1 MIINCYLC
9 ESLSHMLYLIYI
21 FLAYNIFTFKIDH
34 TRKQATSLFS
44 IFSFMH
50 TEVMVSRLLLL
61 SLLIVSAVVDI
72 EGIYD
77 AYNWGY
83 DVLMYWCIDI
93 YVGTSKYWPDDGQ
106 QGCPVRRR
114 GNELKIGAFL
124 RNIYKKKKKERKKE
138 KRKLW
143 GERYISAFIFP
154 RSVISL
160 WFTNLALCLTL
171 IPDSRFPNIE
181 YHGCKELSSP
191 LASDDFLLYYF
202 SSFTRN
208 VNLQWDQC
216 WSSGDSHGRLQHI
229 EGLLFLPKKW
239 MVWLV

>member
-21 FLAYNIFTFKIDH
+21 FLAYNIFTFIFTCFKIDH

-83 DVLMYWCIDI
+83 DVLMY
-93 YVGTSKYWPDDGQ
+93 
-106 QGCPVRRR
+106 
-114 GNELKIGAFL
+114 
-124 RNIYKKKKKERKKE
+124 
-138 KRKLW
+138 
-143 GERYISAFIFP
+143 
-154 RSVISL
+154 
-160 WFTNLALCLTL
+160 
-171 IPDSRFPNIE
+171 
-181 YHGCKELSSP
+181 
-191 LASDDFLLYYF
+191 
-202 SSFTRN
+202 
-208 VNLQWDQC
+208 
-216 WSSGDSHGRLQHI
+216 
-229 EGLLFLPKKW
+229 
-239 MVWLV
+239 